1 MERKNGELRHENE
14 RMKNTLARFEEHE
27 AQLQKRVDEKMHEN
41 TQLSSMLEQVC
52 TDLAIKTIICK
63 YQNLLLFKIR
73 EDSARQV
80 ARTKERCETMRRS
93 MQGQIAEMER
103 QLAQCRA
110 TARAAQRDRDEV
122 IRYCKYDV
130 KILMDIGI

>member
-1 MERKNGELRHENE
+1 MYWFGDKKIIHE
-14 RMKNTLARFEEHE
+14 
-27 AQLQKRVDEKMHEN
+27 
-41 TQLSSMLEQVC
+41 
-52 TDLAIKTIICK
+52 
-63 YQNLLLFKIR
+63 YQTLLLFKIR

-80 ARTKERCETMRRS
+80 ARSKERCETMRRS

-122 IRYCKYDV
+122 TRYYRYDV
-130 KILMDIGI
+130 KILMDTRVHL

>member
-1 MERKNGELRHENE
+1 M
-14 RMKNTLARFEEHE
+14 NTSF
-27 AQLQKRVDEKMHEN
+27 
-41 TQLSSMLEQVC
+41 
-52 TDLAIKTIICK
+52 
-63 YQNLLLFKIR
+63 LFKIR

-122 IRYCKYDV
+122 TIANT
-130 KILMDIGI
+130 M